1 METITTK
8 LKTFIEIN
16 DNGEV
21 SDSTLWE
28 TLKAV
33 IRGDIISYESAIKK
47 EREKRLLEIRNTLP
61 TYEVAYRASMSS
73 EDYNKIVKL
82 KYEYNCILGSQTNRL
97 LLKLRQ
103 KHFEL
108 GEKPA
113 GLLSRQLKGMQAS
126 KAIHNL
132 RQAPC

>member
-1 METITTK
+1 MSLNLSLPKQNYSWRFNPLLLSDGNFVKTITTK

-28 TLKAV
+28 TLKVV

-61 TYEVAYRASMSS
+61 TYEAAYRTSMSP
-73 EDYNKIVKL
+73 EDYNKIVML
-82 KYEYNCILGSQTNRL
+82 NMSITA
-97 LLKLRQ
+97 
-103 KHFEL
+103 F
-108 GEKPA
+108 
-113 GLLSRQLKGMQAS
+113 
-126 KAIHNL
+126 
-132 RQAPC
+132 